1 MDGKIVLTIEA
12 EILFCHWL
20 NGEKDWS
27 EKRDP
32 DPGQLRNAVKRI
44 GLAEGKH
51 PKKIKFMVVF
61 R

>member
-1 MDGKIVLTIEA
+1 MIQKDFVLTIAA

-32 DPGQLRNAVKRI
+32 DPGQLRNAVKQI
-44 GLAEGKH
+44 GLEAGKH
-51 PKKIKFMVVF
+51 PKKK
-61 R
+61 

>member
-1 MDGKIVLTIEA
+1 MLTIEA

-32 DPGQLRNAVKRI
+32 DPEQLRNAVQRI
-44 GLAEGKH
+44 GLEAGKH
-51 PKKIKFMVVF
+51 PKKNKIYFYF
-61 R
+61 

>member
-1 MDGKIVLTIEA
+1 MDGKIVLTIAA

-44 GLAEGKH
+44 GLAAGKH
-51 PKKIKFMVVF
+51 PKKNKIYAYF
-61 R
+61 